1 MKKISKIKIK
11 NNSQKK
17 IVKSKTK
24 IKIKTKTKAKTKT
37 KTKTTKSNI
46 TLKAIKKT
54 KSNKKNLKI
63 IKLKSKNNQEKRVGL
78 VTHYF
83 NKIKV
88 MAVKLQGPLSI
99 GDTIRIKG
107 GQGTNFKQKVSSLE
121 LNNEKIKQGK
131 KGQTV
136 GIKTKEKVREGYIV
150 YKIIQ

>member
-1 MKKISKIKIK
+1 VTKSKIIVKKIRKNKPIIK
-11 NNSQKK
+11 N
-17 IVKSKTK
+17 IA
-24 IKIKTKTKAKTKT
+24 KAKPKD
-37 KTKTTKSNI
+37 I
-46 TLKAIKKT
+46 
-54 KSNKKNLKI
+54 
-63 IKLKSKNNQEKRVGL
+63 QEKRVGS

-107 GQGTNFKQKVSSLE
+107 GQGTNFKQKIFSLE

>member
-1 MKKISKIKIK
+1 MKKNSKIKIK

-17 IVKSKTK
+17 IVKPKTK

-46 TLKAIKKT
+46 ALKAIKKT

-63 IKLKSKNNQEKRVGL
+63 IKLKSKNNQEKRVGS
-78 VTHYF
+78 VAHYF

-150 YKIIQ
+150 YKIMQ

>member
-46 TLKAIKKT
+46 ALKAIKKT